1 MAGAV
6 GIEPTMRESGAGRWA
21 RPTKSSLNYLVVYS
35 LGFGCFALKL
45 FLQSPVPYHLAM
57 PLYGRPGWLR
67 SIVVRLKGVYSAI
80 ELQARFNEGCLAKL
94 SDVTTYKIIQAL
106 YAIVVKIAK
115 YYTDTVS

>member
-57 PLYGRPGWLR
+57 PLYGRPGWLC
-67 SIVVRLKGVYSAI
+67 SIVVRLKGVYSTI
-80 ELQARFNEGCLAKL
+80 ELQAHINESGQTRTG
-94 SDVTTYKIIQAL
+94 D
-106 YAIVVKIAK
+106 
-115 YYTDTVS
+115 